1 MSVALV
7 SPKDGLVAAV
17 AERLRP
23 DGKDY
28 SRSWVVFPEKRP
40 GIYLRKAL
48 AKREGSGFIPP
59 AIVSI
64 DGFVDRVY
72 ADCLGL
78 EGRPLDIL
86 DAVAILFEI
95 HTSAP
100 GRLGGEH
107 FLSAD
112 RFFPLGVKLFND
124 LEELHAAF
132 LRGEELVSLD
142 RWADESIPEE
152 TRNRLQSLS
161 FFYERF
167 YERVRERGFSTPAS
181 RFRAVAENLRPDLFA
196 DAASLIFAGFFS
208 LTRTETRLFRT
219 LMGWDN
225 TAVLFLK
232 GKGVVPVL
240 ESLGVTDP
248 ELLRAAEAPEPGP
261 DVEFTLSPDT
271 HGQVFALNV
280 LLKDR
285 LEAGEPLDER
295 QVVVLPAAETLF
307 PLYQQ
312 ALSALPAESFNISLG
327 YPLART
333 PIASFFDDLLELVHS
348 ADEEGRLYAPAY
360 LKFVLHPYT
369 KNIFFP
375 GTGAR
380 ADLTRI
386 LFHAI
391 EEEMTAR
398 RNKAFWSPE
407 EIEADAGVRE
417 AIQEKIRNLEGAPD
431 VAAFIEHLESIHAR
445 TLAPFARVRDVGDF
459 ADRLIGVLDFLYAH
473 STARLHYFFHP
484 YAEAF
489 MDRLHALS
497 RSLLR
502 GLVFAERRS
511 YFELFRKVVASGSV
525 PFYGT
530 PLRGLQVLG
539 FWETRGIRFDDVTI
553 LDMNEEVLPSSR
565 RADSLLP
572 AAVRRALGLPT
583 YRDVERRTE
592 YYLDTLVRGASR
604 VRVLFVENSE
614 RERSRFA
621 EKLIWERQK
630 REGEPRPERYIR
642 TVAYRVALQTPPPGR
657 AAKSPEVLE
666 LLRDFGYSATALDAY
681 LSCPLR
687 FYHAYVLRL
696 REKEEVAEGMERKD
710 IGTFIHSVLEEYFT
724 PFVGRALRAEDLSP
738 EAIGALVDRRFAAEY
753 GGRLS
758 GSAYLMSL
766 QVRRHLGEFIADHQ
780 IPLIRS
786 LGERRSR
793 LRLLAL
799 ERHVETR
806 FETGG
811 GTFRL
816 TARMDRTE
824 TRGRDITVLDY
835 KTGANEKYLGVRFGK
850 LDPADRG
857 TWSDAVSSFQ
867 VPLYM
872 LICSRVEG
880 VRPEDIH
887 GRFLMLGKSRLGPEI
902 EFSPFDEEDP
912 EVRGGQVRLME
923 RLLGLVLK
931 EIVDPG
937 TPFDPALARKGAC
950 EDCPYTVLCGRR

>member
-1 MSVALV
+1 MSVALI

-17 AERLRP
+17 AERLQP
-23 DGKDY
+23 EGKDY
-28 SRSWVVFPEKRP
+28 SRNWVVFPEKRP
-40 GIYLRKAL
+40 GIYLRKLL
-48 AKREGSGFIPP
+48 ARREGTGFIPP
-59 AIVSI
+59 VIVSI

-72 ADCLGL
+72 AGALGL

-95 HTSAP
+95 HTSAS
-100 GRLGGEH
+100 GRLGGKH

-124 LEELHAAF
+124 LEELRAAA
-132 LRGEELVSLD
+132 LRGEEIVSLD
-142 RWADESIPEE
+142 RWADEAIPEE

-167 YERVRERGFSTPAS
+167 YELVRERGFSTPAS
-181 RFRAVAENLRPDLFA
+181 RFRDVAESLRPEHFA
-196 DAASLIFAGFFS
+196 DAPSLVFAGFFS
-208 LTRTETRLFRT
+208 LTKTETRLFKA
-219 LMGWDN
+219 LAAWDN
-225 TAVLFLK
+225 TWLLFLK
-232 GKGVVPVL
+232 GKGIGPVL
-240 ESLGVTDP
+240 ESLGVAGP
-248 ELLRAAEAPEPGP
+248 GIARAVEAPDDDVP
-261 DVEFTLSPDT
+261 VEFIRSPDT
-271 HGQVFALNV
+271 HGQVFAFNGV
-280 LLKDR
+280 LKDR
-285 LEAGEPLDER
+285 IEAGEGLDER
-295 QVVVLPAAETLF
+295 HVVVLPAAETLF

-312 ALSALPAESFNISLG
+312 ALSALPPDSFNISLG

-333 PIASFFDDLLELVHS
+333 PIASFFDDLLELANS

-360 LKFVLHPYT
+360 LRFVLHPYT

-386 LFHAI
+386 LFHAV

-398 RNKAFWSPE
+398 RNKAFWSLE
-407 EIEADAGVRE
+407 EIESDTAVRE
-417 AIQEKIRNLEGAPD
+417 AIQEKTRNLDGAPD
-431 VAAFIEHLESIHAR
+431 VAAFIEQLRNIHAR
-445 TLAPFARVRDVGDF
+445 TLIPFAGIRDVGDF
-459 ADRLIGVLDFLYAH
+459 AAKLIGVLDFIYAN

-502 GLVFAERRS
+502 DLVFAERRS

-583 YRDVERRTE
+583 YKDIERRAE

-630 REGEPRPERYIR
+630 RESRPGAERYVR
-642 TVAYRVALQTPPPGR
+642 TVEYRVALQTPPPPR
-657 AAKSPEVLE
+657 AEKSPEVVAF
-666 LLRDFGYSATALDAY
+666 LRGFAYSATALDAY
-681 LSCPLR
+681 LACPLR
-687 FYHAYVLRL
+687 FYNAYVLRL
-696 REKEEVAEGMERKD
+696 REKEEVAERMERKD
-710 IGTFIHSVLEEYFT
+710 IGTFIHSILEEYFR
-724 PFVGRALRAEDLSP
+724 PFVGRVLRAGQLSP
-738 EAIGALVDRRFAAEY
+738 DDIGALADRRFAAEY
-753 GGRLS
+753 GGRPS

-766 QVRRHLGEFIADHQ
+766 QVRRHLGEFIAGHQ
-780 IPLIRS
+780 IPLVSGLEAR
-786 LGERRSR
+786 GDD
-793 LRLLAL
+793 LRLLSL
-799 ERHVETR
+799 ERQLETS
-806 FETGG
+806 FETGRG
-811 GTFRL
+811 AFRL
-816 TARMDRTE
+816 SARMDRTE
-824 TRGRDITVLDY
+824 MRGPDMTVLDY
-835 KTGANEKYLGVRFGK
+835 KTGANEKYLGIRFQK
-850 LDPADRG
+850 LDPDDRG
-857 TWSDAVSSFQ
+857 TWTEAVSSFQ
-867 VPLYM
+867 IPFYTLV
-872 LICSRVEG
+872 CSRVEG
-880 VRPEDIH
+880 VPSEDIH
-887 GRFLMLGKSRLGPEI
+887 GHFLMLGKNRMGPKI
-902 EFSPFDEEDP
+902 EFSPFDEKDAEA
-912 EVRGGQVRLME
+912 RAGQSRLMT
-923 RLLGLVLK
+923 RLIGLVLD
-931 EIVDPG
+931 EIVDPE
-937 TPFDPALARKGAC
+937 TPFDPVRGRKGAC